1 MMKQNQRAALMRAA
15 KAAKLAGD
23 KYKALADEIKAEMK
37 ESNLNEMEAGGCKA
51 TIKEVNTTSIDWKK
65 FQADHPELASEIAK
79 YTVNTSSTRLY
90 LK

>member
-15 KAAKLAGD
+15 KAAKMAGD
-23 KYKALADEIKAEMK
+23 KYKALAEEIKVEMRDC
-37 ESNLNEMEAGGCKA
+37 NLNEMEAGGCKA
-51 TIKEVNTTSIDWKK
+51 TIKEVTTTTIDWKK

-79 YTVNTSSTRLY
+79 YAVSTSSTRLY